1 MSKEPRDKDAYP
13 TMRGPDEG
21 RKVGM
26 STFLI
31 HGAAK
36 TARWDFSHH
45 TVPPLSSSVTYRLD
59 SAERGGRGFLQFGRR
74 PEEDIEPVYIYD
86 RLDEPT
92 RSILEDDLARAE
104 GGEICCTFS
113 TGMAAISAALG
124 ILLKPGDHIV
134 AYGTIYGCTYS
145 LLTRWLSRLQIST
158 TFCDFT
164 DLQKVRAAIR
174 PETRVLYAETPAN
187 PTLEIVDLGALCGL
201 RDALNADR
209 PDDRKVHVLVDN
221 TFASPYC
228 QRPLEWGVDV
238 VIESLTKNICGF
250 GTDMGGAVICGR
262 RYEED
267 LFMYRKDFGGVL
279 SPKSAWAILV
289 YGLSTL
295 TLRAKRQTDTAFK
308 VAEFLERHPKIAK
321 VHYPGLPSHP
331 QHALAEKQM
340 RSTLG
345 TFAPG
350 TLLYFETREEGE
362 EPARARRLI
371 DWAAKHSYC
380 ITLAVSL
387 GNIRTLIE
395 APGIMTHAALPP
407 EAQRQGRIAPNG
419 IRLSFGLEKAED
431 IIADLAEGL
440 AQMDG

>member
-1 MSKEPRDKDAYP
+1 MADEKMDQDAYSTTSTP
-13 TMRGPDEG
+13 GDS

-31 HGAAK
+31 HGTAQ

-59 SAERGGRGFLQFGRR
+59 SAERGGRGFLQFGRGR
-74 PEEDIEPVYIYD
+74 EGDAEPVYIYD

-104 GGEICCTFS
+104 GGEICCTFA

-134 AYGTIYGCTYS
+134 AFGTIYGCTYS
-145 LLTRWLSRLQIST
+145 LLTRWLSRQQIAT

-164 DLQKVRAAIR
+164 ALESVRAAIR

-187 PTLEIVDLGALCGL
+187 PTMEIVDLGALCGL
-201 RDALNADR
+201 RDEINATR
-209 PDDRKVHVLVDN
+209 PDDRKIHVLIDN

-228 QRPLEWGVDV
+228 QRPLEWGVDLS
-238 VIESLTKNICGF
+238 IESLTKNICGF
-250 GTDMGGAVICGR
+250 GTDMGGAVIGAK

-295 TLRAKRQTDTAFK
+295 TLRVKRQIDTAFK
-308 VAEFLERHPKIAK
+308 VAEFLERHPKIGR
-321 VHYPGLPSHP
+321 VYYPGPPQPPAVPAGGKADAEHARHLRAGDAPVLRNARGGRGAPAGPAADQLGGHAFVLHHP
-331 QHALAEKQM
+331 GGLARQHPHPDRGARHHDAC
-340 RSTLG
+340 R
-345 TFAPG
+345 
-350 TLLYFETREEGE
+350 
-362 EPARARRLI
+362 PAA
-371 DWAAKHSYC
+371 
-380 ITLAVSL
+380 
-387 GNIRTLIE
+387 G
-395 APGIMTHAALPP
+395 GP
-407 EAQRQGRIAPNG
+407 EARPYR
-419 IRLSFGLEKAED
+419 AERHP
-431 IIADLAEGL
+431 AVVRAGKSRRYHP
-440 AQMDG
+440 

>member
-1 MSKEPRDKDAYP
+1 MTDDRISKDAYP
-13 TMRGPDEG
+13 TVDGTGDS

-31 HGAAK
+31 HGKAQ

-59 SAERGGRGFLQFGRR
+59 SAERGGRGFLQFARGR
-74 PEEDIEPVYIYD
+74 EEGAEPVYIYD

-104 GGEICCTFS
+104 GGEVCCTFA

-124 ILLKPGDHIV
+124 ILLAPGDHIV

-145 LLTRWLSRLQIST
+145 LLTRWLSRLRITT

-164 DLQKVRAAIR
+164 DLGAVRAAIR

-187 PTLEIVDLGALCGL
+187 PTLELVDLAALAAL
-201 RDALNADR
+201 RDEVNASRPADR
-209 PDDRKVHVLVDN
+209 RIHLLIDN

-228 QRPLEWGVDV
+228 QRPLEWGADL

-250 GTDMGGAVICGR
+250 GTDMGGAVIGGR
-262 RYEED
+262 QYEEA

-295 TLRAKRQTDTAFK
+295 TLRAKRQIDTAFK
-308 VAEFLERHPKIAK
+308 VAQYLERHPKVAR
-321 VHYPGLPSHP
+321 VHYPGLASHP
-331 QHALAEKQM
+331 QHALALSQM
-340 RSTLG
+340 RSTLK

-350 TLLYFETREEGE
+350 TLLYFETREEGA
-362 EPARARRLI
+362 EPLRARNLI
-371 DWAAKHSYC
+371 NWAAQHSYC

-395 APGIMTHAALPP
+395 APGIMTHSALPSD
-407 EAQRQGRIAPNG
+407 AQRAARIAPNG

-431 IIADLAEGL
+431 IIDDLEAGL
-440 AQMDG
+440 AQA

>member
-1 MSKEPRDKDAYP
+1 MSDEKLEQDAYP
-13 TMRGPDEG
+13 TMSAGGSSR
-21 RKVGM
+21 RVGM

-31 HGAAK
+31 HGKAQ

-74 PEEDIEPVYIYD
+74 PEEDADPVYIYD

-104 GGEICCTFS
+104 GGEVCCTFA

-145 LLTRWLSRLQIST
+145 LLTRWLSRLQITT

-164 DLQKVRAAIR
+164 KLEDVRAAIR
-174 PETRVLYAETPAN
+174 PETRVIYAETPAN
-187 PTLEIVDLGALCGL
+187 PTMEIVDLGALCAL
-201 RDALNADR
+201 RDEINGSRATDR
-209 PDDRKVHVLVDN
+209 QVHVLIDN

-228 QRPLEWGVDV
+228 QRPLEWGVDL

-250 GTDMGGAVICGR
+250 GTDMGGAVICGKR
-262 RYEED
+262 FEED

-295 TLRAKRQTDTAFK
+295 TLRVKRQIDTAFK
-308 VAEFLERHPKIAK
+308 VAEFLERHPKVDR

-331 QHALAEKQM
+331 QHLLAEKQM

-350 TLLYFETREEGE
+350 TLLYFETREDGE
-362 EPARARRLI
+362 EPVRARRLI
-371 DWAAKHSYC
+371 NWAAKQSYC

-395 APGIMTHAALPP
+395 SPGIMTHSALPP
-407 EAQRQGRIAPNG
+407 EAQRRGRIAPNG

-431 IIADLAEGL
+431 IICDLEEGL
-440 AQMDG
+440 LQA

>member
-1 MSKEPRDKDAYP
+1 MTQEKLDKDAYP
-13 TMRGPDEG
+13 TMSGAGDG

-31 HGAAK
+31 HGKAQ

-74 PEEDIEPVYIYD
+74 PEEDAEPVYIYD

-104 GGEICCTFS
+104 GGEVCCTFS

-134 AYGTIYGCTYS
+134 AFGTIYGCTYS
-145 LLTRWLSRLQIST
+145 LLTRWLSRLQIAT

-164 DLQKVRAAIR
+164 DFQSVRAAIR
-174 PETRVLYAETPAN
+174 PETRVIYGETPAN
-187 PTLEIVDLGALCGL
+187 PTMEIVDLGALCAL
-201 RDALNADR
+201 RDEINAGRPADR
-209 PDDRKVHVLVDN
+209 HVHVLIDN

-228 QRPLEWGVDV
+228 QRPLEWGVDL

-279 SPKSAWAILV
+279 SPKSGWAILV

-295 TLRAKRQTDTAFK
+295 TLRAKRQIDTAFK
-308 VAEFLERHPKIAK
+308 VAEFLEHHPKIGK

-331 QHALAEKQM
+331 QFALAEKQM

-350 TLLYFETREEGE
+350 TLLYFETHEDGD
-362 EPARARRLI
+362 EPVRARRLI
-371 DWAAKHSYC
+371 NWAARQSYC

-395 APGIMTHAALPP
+395 APGIMTHSALPP
-407 EAQRQGRIAPNG
+407 EAQRRGRIAPNG

-431 IIADLAEGL
+431 IITDLGEGL
-440 AQMDG
+440 AQA

>member
-1 MSKEPRDKDAYP
+1 MGDEKNGQDAYS
-13 TMRGPDEG
+13 TMTGGGEG
-21 RKVGM
+21 RRVGM

-31 HGAAK
+31 HG
-36 TARWDFSHH
+36 TAQTTRWDFSHH

-59 SAERGGRGFLQFGRR
+59 SAERGGRGFLQFGRHR
-74 PEEDIEPVYIYD
+74 EEETETVYIYD

-92 RSILEDDLARAE
+92 RSILEDDLAKAE

-124 ILLKPGDHIV
+124 ILLTPGDHIV
-134 AYGTIYGCTYS
+134 AYGTLYGCTYS
-145 LLTRWLSRLQIST
+145 LLTRWLSRLQIAT

-164 DLQKVRAAIR
+164 DLAAVRAAIR

-187 PTLEIVDLGALCGL
+187 PTMELVDLVGLCAL
-201 RDALNADR
+201 RDEVNADR
-209 PDDRKVHVLVDN
+209 PADRKLQILIDN

-228 QRPLEWGVDV
+228 QRPLEFGVDL

-250 GTDMGGAVICGR
+250 GTDMGGAVIGGR
-262 RYEED
+262 RFEEE

-295 TLRAKRQTDTAFK
+295 TLRAKRQIDTAFK
-308 VAEFLERHPKIAK
+308 VAEFLERHPKVAR

-331 QHALAEKQM
+331 QHALAQKQM

-350 TLLYFETREEGE
+350 TLLYFETREEGN
-362 EPARARRLI
+362 EPLHARRLI
-371 DWAAKHSYC
+371 NWAAKHSYC

-395 APGIMTHAALPP
+395 APGIMTHAALPCA
-407 EAQRQGRIAPNG
+407 AQKDARIAVNG

-431 IIADLAEGL
+431 IMVDLEQGL
-440 AQMDG
+440 AQA

>member
-1 MSKEPRDKDAYP
+1 MREEREHPDAYP
-13 TMRGPDEG
+13 TMSGAGES

-31 HGAAK
+31 HGKAQ
-36 TARWDFSHH
+36 TARWDFRHH

-59 SAERGGRGFLQFGRR
+59 SAERGGRGFLQFGRGR
-74 PEEDIEPVYIYD
+74 EEELEPVYIYD

-92 RSILEDDLARAE
+92 RSILEDDLAKAE
-104 GGEICCTFS
+104 GGEVCCTFA
-113 TGMAAISAALG
+113 TGMAAIAAALG
-124 ILLKPGDHIV
+124 ILLKPDEHVV
-134 AYGTIYGCTYS
+134 AFGTIYGCTYS
-145 LLTRWLSRLQIST
+145 LLTRWLSRLRIATS
-158 TFCDFT
+158 FCDFT
-164 DLQKVRAAIR
+164 DLAAVRAAIR

-187 PTLEIVDLGALCGL
+187 PTMELVDLTGLAAL
-201 RDALNADR
+201 RDEINAGR
-209 PDDRKVHVLVDN
+209 PEPEQLRIVIDN

-228 QRPLEWGVDV
+228 QRPLAWGADLV
-238 VIESLTKNICGF
+238 VESLTKNICGF
-250 GTDMGGAVICGR
+250 GTDMGGAVIGGR
-262 RYEED
+262 EYEEE

-295 TLRAKRQTDTAFK
+295 TLRAKRQIETAFQ
-308 VAEFLERHPKIAK
+308 VARFLEQHPRVAR

-331 QHALAEKQM
+331 QHALALTQM

-350 TLLYFETREEGE
+350 TLLYFETREEAE
-362 EPARARRLI
+362 EPVRARSLI
-371 DWAAKHSYC
+371 DWAAQHSYC

-395 APGIMTHAALPP
+395 APGIMTHAALPG
-407 EAQRQGRIAPNG
+407 EAQRAARIAPNG
-419 IRLSFGLEKAED
+419 IRLSLGLEKAED
-431 IIADLAEGL
+431 IIQDLAQGL
-440 AQMDG
+440 ART

>member
-1 MSKEPRDKDAYP
+1 
-13 TMRGPDEG
+13 
-21 RKVGM
+21 
-26 STFLI
+26 
-31 HGAAK
+31 
-36 TARWDFSHH
+36 
-45 TVPPLSSSVTYRLD
+45 
-59 SAERGGRGFLQFGRR
+59 
-74 PEEDIEPVYIYD
+74 
-86 RLDEPT
+86 
-92 RSILEDDLARAE
+92 
-104 GGEICCTFS
+104 
-113 TGMAAISAALG
+113 MAAISAALG
-124 ILLKPGDHIV
+124 ILLRPGDHIV

-145 LLTRWLSRLQIST
+145 LLTRWLSRLQIAT

-164 DLQKVRAAIR
+164 DLRNVRAAIR

-187 PTLEIVDLGALCGL
+187 PTMEIVDLGALCAL
-201 RDALNADR
+201 RDEINASR
-209 PDDRKVHVLVDN
+209 PDDRKLHVLIDN

-228 QRPLEWGVDV
+228 QRPLEWGADL

-250 GTDMGGAVICGR
+250 GTDMGGAVICAK

-295 TLRAKRQTDTAFK
+295 TLRAKRQIDTAFK
-308 VAEFLERHPKIAK
+308 VAEFLEQHPKIAT

-331 QHALAEKQM
+331 QFLLAEKQM

-350 TLLYFETREEGE
+350 TLLYFETREEGD
-362 EPARARRLI
+362 EPLRARRLI
-371 DWAAKHSYC
+371 NWAATHSYC

-395 APGIMTHAALPP
+395 APGIMTHAALSC
-407 EAQRQGRIAPNG
+407 EAQKQARIAPNG

-431 IIADLAEGL
+431 IVYDLQDGL
-440 AQMDG
+440 GQM

>member
-1 MSKEPRDKDAYP
+1 MSEEKIDQDAYP
-13 TMRGPDEG
+13 TMSGAGDSR
-21 RKVGM
+21 RVGM

-31 HGAAK
+31 HGKAQ

-59 SAERGGRGFLQFGRR
+59 SAERGGRGFLQFGRGR
-74 PEEDIEPVYIYD
+74 EEDAEPVYIYD

-134 AYGTIYGCTYS
+134 AFGTIYGCTYS
-145 LLTRWLSRLQIST
+145 LLTRWLPRLGIAT

-164 DLQKVRAAIR
+164 NLQEVRAAVR
-174 PETRVLYAETPAN
+174 PETRVILAETPAN
-187 PTLEIVDLGALCGL
+187 PTMEIVDLGAVCGL
-201 RDALNADR
+201 REEINATRPADR
-209 PDDRKVHVLVDN
+209 RVHVLIDN

-228 QRPLEWGVDV
+228 QRPLEWGVDM

-262 RYEED
+262 QYEEE

-295 TLRAKRQTDTAFK
+295 TLRAKRQIDTAFK
-308 VAEFLERHPKIAK
+308 VAEFLERHPKIAR

-331 QHALAEKQM
+331 QFGLAEKQM

-350 TLLYFETREEGE
+350 TLLYFETREDAE
-362 EPARARRLI
+362 EPVRARRLI
-371 DWAAKHSYC
+371 DWSAKRSYC

-395 APGIMTHAALPP
+395 APGIMTHSALPP
-407 EAQRQGRIAPNG
+407 EAQKQGRIAPNG
-419 IRLSFGLEKAED
+419 IRLSFGLEKADD
-431 IIADLAEGL
+431 IVYDLQEGL
-440 AQMDG
+440 DQA

>member
-1 MSKEPRDKDAYP
+1 MSHDNADKDAYP
-13 TMRGPDEG
+13 TMSGSGDSW
-21 RKVGM
+21 KVGM

-31 HGAAK
+31 HGKAQ

-74 PEEDIEPVYIYD
+74 SEEDAEPVYIYD

-92 RSILEDDLARAE
+92 RSILEDDLAKAE
-104 GGEICCTFS
+104 GGEVCCTFA
-113 TGMAAISAALG
+113 TGMAAISGALG
-124 ILLKPGDHIV
+124 ILLRPGDHIV
-134 AYGTIYGCTYS
+134 AYGTMYGCTYS
-145 LLTRWLSRLQIST
+145 LLTRWLSRLQIPT
-158 TFCDFT
+158 AFCDFT
-164 DLQKVRAAIR
+164 DLQSVRAAIR

-187 PTLEIVDLGALCGL
+187 PTMEIVDLGALCAL
-201 RDALNADR
+201 RDEVNASRPADR
-209 PDDRKVHVLVDN
+209 RVHVLIDN

-228 QRPLEWGVDV
+228 QRPLEWGVDMV
-238 VIESLTKNICGF
+238 VESLTKNICGF

-295 TLRAKRQTDTAFK
+295 TLRAKRQIDTAFK

-331 QHALAEKQM
+331 QYLLAEKQM

-350 TLLYFETREEGE
+350 TLLYFETREDGE
-362 EPARARRLI
+362 EPVHARRLI
-371 DWAAKHSYC
+371 NWAARHSYC

-387 GNIRTLIE
+387 GNVKTLIE

-407 EAQRQGRIAPNG
+407 EAQRRGRIASNG

-431 IIADLAEGL
+431 IVHDLTEGL
-440 AQMDG
+440 ASA

>member
-1 MSKEPRDKDAYP
+1 MTDEKRDRDAYP
-13 TMRGPDEG
+13 TMSGAGEG

-31 HGAAK
+31 HGKAQ

-59 SAERGGRGFLQFGRR
+59 SAERGGRGFLQFGRGR
-74 PEEDIEPVYIYD
+74 EEDTEPVYIYD

-92 RSILEDDLARAE
+92 RSILEDDLAKAE

-124 ILLKPGDHIV
+124 ILLRPGDHIV

-145 LLTRWLSRLQIST
+145 LLTRWLSRLTIAT

-164 DLQKVRAAIR
+164 TLQGVRAAIR

-187 PTLEIVDLGALCGL
+187 PTMELVDLKGLCAL
-201 RDALNADR
+201 RDEINASR
-209 PDDRKVHVLVDN
+209 PADQKVHVLIDN

-228 QRPLEWGVDV
+228 QRPLEWGADLA
-238 VIESLTKNICGF
+238 IESLTKNICGF

-262 RYEED
+262 QYEED

-295 TLRAKRQTDTAFK
+295 TLRAKRQIDTAFK
-308 VAEFLERHPKIAK
+308 VAEFLEQHPK
-321 VHYPGLPSHP
+321 VGRVYYPGLPSHP
-331 QHALAEKQM
+331 QHALALRQM

-350 TLLYFETREEGE
+350 TLLYFETREDGD
-362 EPARARRLI
+362 EPARARNLI
-371 DWAAKHSYC
+371 NWMAKHSYC

-387 GNIRTLIE
+387 GNVRTLIE
-395 APGIMTHAALPP
+395 APAIMTHAALTP
-407 EAQRQGRIAPNG
+407 EAQKQGRIAPNG

-431 IIADLAEGL
+431 IIHDLGEGL
-440 AQMDG
+440 AQA

>member
-1 MSKEPRDKDAYP
+1 MSDKKMDKDAYP
-13 TMRGPDEG
+13 TMSGAGDG

-26 STFLI
+26 STFLV
-31 HGAAK
+31 HGKAQ

-59 SAERGGRGFLQFGRR
+59 SAERGGRGFLQFGRGR
-74 PEEDIEPVYIYD
+74 EDDAEPVYIYD

-104 GGEICCTFS
+104 GGEVCCTFS

-134 AYGTIYGCTYS
+134 AFGTIYGCTYS
-145 LLTRWLSRLQIST
+145 LLTRWFPRLQIAT

-164 DLQKVRAAIR
+164 DVQNVRAAVR

-187 PTLEIVDLGALCGL
+187 PTMELVDL
-201 RDALNADR
+201 DALRAVRDEINAGR
-209 PDDRKVHVLVDN
+209 PADQQVHVLIDN

-228 QRPLEWGVDV
+228 QRPLELGADL

-250 GTDMGGAVICGR
+250 GTDMGGAVICSR
-262 RYEED
+262 RYEEE

-295 TLRAKRQTDTAFK
+295 TLRAKRQIDTAFK
-308 VAEFLERHPKIAK
+308 IAKFLEQHPKVRK
-321 VHYPGLPSHP
+321 VYYPGLPSHP
-331 QHALAEKQM
+331 QHALALKQM

-350 TLLYFETREEGE
+350 TLLYFETREEGD
-362 EPARARRLI
+362 EPVRARRLI

-395 APGIMTHAALPP
+395 APGIMTHSALPP
-407 EAQRQGRIAPNG
+407 DAQKAGRIAPNG

-431 IIADLAEGL
+431 IIYDLGEGL
-440 AQMDG
+440 AQA

>member
-1 MSKEPRDKDAYP
+1 MSDEKMEQDAYP
-13 TMRGPDEG
+13 TMSAGGNSR
-21 RKVGM
+21 RVGM

-31 HGAAK
+31 HGKAQ

-74 PEEDIEPVYIYD
+74 PEEDADPVYIYD

-104 GGEICCTFS
+104 GGEVCCTFA

-145 LLTRWLSRLQIST
+145 LLTRWLSRLQITT

-164 DLQKVRAAIR
+164 KLEDVRAAIR
-174 PETRVLYAETPAN
+174 PETRVIYAETPAN
-187 PTLEIVDLGALCGL
+187 PTMEIVDLGALCAL
-201 RDALNADR
+201 RDEINGSRATDR
-209 PDDRKVHVLVDN
+209 QAHVLIDN

-228 QRPLEWGVDV
+228 QRPLEWGVDL

-250 GTDMGGAVICGR
+250 GTDMGGAVICGKR
-262 RYEED
+262 FEED

-295 TLRAKRQTDTAFK
+295 TLRVKRQIDTAFK
-308 VAEFLERHPKIAK
+308 VAEFLERHPKVDR

-331 QHALAEKQM
+331 QHLLAEKQM

-350 TLLYFETREEGE
+350 TLLYFETREDGE
-362 EPARARRLI
+362 EPVRARRLI
-371 DWAAKHSYC
+371 NWAAKQSYC

-395 APGIMTHAALPP
+395 SPGIMTHSALPP
-407 EAQRQGRIAPNG
+407 EAQRRGRIAPNG

-431 IIADLAEGL
+431 IICDLEEGL
-440 AQMDG
+440 AQA

>member
-1 MSKEPRDKDAYP
+1 MTHERKDADAYP
-13 TMRGPDEG
+13 TMDGAGDS

-31 HGAAK
+31 HGKAQ

-59 SAERGGRGFLQFGRR
+59 SAERGGRGFLQFGRGR
-74 PEEDIEPVYIYD
+74 EAEAEPVYIYD

-92 RSILEDDLARAE
+92 RSILEDDLAKAE
-104 GGEICCTFS
+104 GGEVCCTFA
-113 TGMAAISAALG
+113 TGMAAIAAALG
-124 ILLKPGDHIV
+124 ILLRPGDHLV
-134 AYGTIYGCTYS
+134 AFGTIYGCTYS
-145 LLTRWLSRLQIST
+145 LLTRWLSRLQIAT
-158 TFCDFT
+158 TFTDFT
-164 DLQKVRAAIR
+164 RLEAVRAAIR

-187 PTLEIVDLGALCGL
+187 PTMELVDLAALCAL
-201 RDALNADR
+201 RDEVNAGR
-209 PDDRKVHVLVDN
+209 PPERRVAVLIDN

-228 QRPLEWGVDV
+228 QRPLEWGVDLV
-238 VIESLTKNICGF
+238 LESLTKNICGF
-250 GTDMGGAVICGR
+250 GTDMGGAVIGGR
-262 RYEED
+262 AYEED

-295 TLRAKRQTDTAFK
+295 TLRAKRQIDTALK
-308 VAEFLERHPKIAK
+308 VAEFLERHPKVAR

-331 QHALAEKQM
+331 QHRLAEKQM

-350 TLLYFETREEGE
+350 TLLYFETREEGAAPE
-362 EPARARRLI
+362 RARRLI
-371 DWAAKHSYC
+371 DWAATHAYC

-395 APGIMTHAALPP
+395 APGIMTHSALPA
-407 EAQRQGRIAPNG
+407 EAQRQARIAPNG

-431 IIADLAEGL
+431 IIDDLEDGL
-440 AQMDG
+440 ARA

>member
-1 MSKEPRDKDAYP
+1 MADEKMDQDAYSTTSSP
-13 TMRGPDEG
+13 GDSR
-21 RKVGM
+21 RVGM

-31 HGAAK
+31 HGTAQ

-59 SAERGGRGFLQFGRR
+59 SAERGGRGFLQFGRGR
-74 PEEDIEPVYIYD
+74 EGEADPVYIYD

-104 GGEICCTFS
+104 GGEICCTFA

-124 ILLKPGDHIV
+124 ILLRPGDHMV
-134 AYGTIYGCTYS
+134 AFGTIYGCTYS
-145 LLTRWLSRLQIST
+145 LLTRWLSRQQIAT

-164 DLQKVRAAIR
+164 ALESVRAAIR

-187 PTLEIVDLGALCGL
+187 PTMEIVDLGALCGL
-201 RDALNADR
+201 RDEINATR
-209 PDDRKVHVLVDN
+209 PEDRKIHVLIDN

-228 QRPLEWGVDV
+228 QRPLEWGVDLS
-238 VIESLTKNICGF
+238 IESLTKNICGF
-250 GTDMGGAVICGR
+250 GTDMGGAVIGAK
-262 RYEED
+262 RYEEE

-295 TLRAKRQTDTAFK
+295 TLRVKRQIDTAFK
-308 VAEFLERHPKIAK
+308 VAEFLERHPKIGR
-321 VHYPGLPSHP
+321 VYYPGLPSHP
-331 QHALAEKQM
+331 QYLLAEKQM

-350 TLLYFETREEGE
+350 TLLYFETREDGV
-362 EPARARRLI
+362 EPLRARRLI
-371 DWAAKHSYC
+371 NWAATHSYC

-407 EAQRQGRIAPNG
+407 EAQKRGRIAPNG

-431 IIADLAEGL
+431 IIRDLEEGL
-440 AQMDG
+440 AQA

>member
-1 MSKEPRDKDAYP
+1 MDHEEKNRDAYP
-13 TMRGPDEG
+13 TMDGAGDR

-31 HGAAK
+31 HGRAQ

-45 TVPPLSSSVTYRLD
+45 TVPPLSSSVAYRLD
-59 SAERGGRGFLQFGRR
+59 SAERGGRGFLQFGRGR
-74 PEEDIEPVYIYD
+74 GEEAEPVYIYD

-92 RSILEDDLARAE
+92 RSILEDDLAKAE
-104 GGEICCTFS
+104 EGEICCTFS

-124 ILLKPGDHIV
+124 ILLRPGDHLV
-134 AYGTIYGCTYS
+134 AFGTIYGCTYS
-145 LLTRWLSRLQIST
+145 LLTRWLSRLQIAT

-164 DLQKVRAAIR
+164 DLEAVRAAIR

-187 PTLEIVDLGALCGL
+187 PTMVLVNLGALCAL
-201 RDALNADR
+201 RDEVNAGRPVDR
-209 PDDRKVHVLVDN
+209 RIHVLIDN

-228 QRPLEWGVDV
+228 QRPLEYGADL

-250 GTDMGGAVICGR
+250 GTDMGGAVIGGR
-262 RYEED
+262 EYEEE

-295 TLRAKRQTDTAFK
+295 TLRAKRQIDTAFK
-308 VAEFLERHPKIAK
+308 VAKFLERHPKVAR

-331 QHALAEKQM
+331 QHDLALKQM

-362 EPARARRLI
+362 EPVRARNLI
-371 DWAAKHSYC
+371 NWAAEHAYC

-395 APGIMTHAALPP
+395 APGIMTHAALPS
-407 EAQRQGRIAPNG
+407 EAQRAARIAPNG

-431 IIADLAEGL
+431 IICDLEAGL
-440 AQMDG
+440 RQA

>member
-1 MSKEPRDKDAYP
+1 MAEDEHDKDAYP
-13 TMRGPDEG
+13 MSGPG
-21 RKVGM
+21 SSRRVGM

-31 HGAAK
+31 HGRAQ

-59 SAERGGRGFLQFGRR
+59 SAERGGRGFREFGRR
-74 PEEDIEPVYIYD
+74 PEEDAEPVYIYD

-92 RSILEDDLARAE
+92 RSILEDDLAKAE
-104 GGEICCTFS
+104 GGEVCCTFS

-124 ILLKPGDHIV
+124 ILLRPGDHLV
-134 AYGTIYGCTYS
+134 AFQTIYGCTYS
-145 LLTRWLSRLQIST
+145 LLTRWLSRLSIAT

-164 DLQKVRAAIR
+164 SLEEVRAAIR

-187 PTLEIVDLGALCGL
+187 PTMAMVDLGALCGL
-201 RDALNADR
+201 RDEVNAHR
-209 PDDRKVHVLVDN
+209 PPERRLHVLIDN

-228 QRPLEWGVDV
+228 QRPLEWGADMVM
-238 VIESLTKNICGF
+238 ESLTKNIGGF
-250 GTDMGGAVICGR
+250 GTDMGGAVACGR
-262 RYEED
+262 AYEEQ
-267 LFMYRKDFGGVL
+267 LFMYRKDFGAVL

-295 TLRAKRQTDTAFK
+295 TLRAKRQIDTAFK
-308 VAEFLERHPKIAK
+308 VAEFLERHPKIER
-321 VHYPGLPSHP
+321 VCYPGLPSHP
-331 QHALAEKQM
+331 QYALAEKQM

-350 TLLYFETREEGE
+350 TLLYFETREDGA

-371 DWAAKHSYC
+371 DWAAQHSYC

-387 GNIRTLIE
+387 GNVRTLIE
-395 APGIMTHAALPP
+395 APGIMTHAALPR
-407 EAQRQGRIAPNG
+407 EAQAQGRIAPNG

-431 IIADLAEGL
+431 IIVDLEEGL
-440 AQMDG
+440 ASA

>member
-1 MSKEPRDKDAYP
+1 MADEKADQDAYP
-13 TMRGPDEG
+13 TAGGAGGG
-21 RKVGM
+21 RRVGM

-31 HGAAK
+31 HGKAQ
-36 TARWDFSHH
+36 TTRWDFSHH

-59 SAERGGRGFLQFGRR
+59 SAERGGRGFLQFGRGR
-74 PEEDIEPVYIYD
+74 EDEAEPVYIYD

-104 GGEICCTFS
+104 GGAVCCTFS

-124 ILLKPGDHIV
+124 ILLKPGDHL
-134 AYGTIYGCTYS
+134 AAFGTIYGCTYS
-145 LLTRWLSRLQIST
+145 LMTRWLSRLNIST
-158 TFCDFT
+158 SFCDFT
-164 DLQKVRAAIR
+164 RLEAVRAMVR

-187 PTLEIVDLGALCGL
+187 PTMELVDLGALCAL
-201 RDALNADR
+201 RDELNADR
-209 PDDRKVHVLVDN
+209 PAERKLHVLIDN

-228 QRPLEWGVDV
+228 QRPMEWGVDMV
-238 VIESLTKNICGF
+238 LESLTKNICGF

-262 RYEED
+262 QYEEE

-295 TLRAKRQTDTAFK
+295 TLRAKRQIDTAFK
-308 VAEFLERHPKIAK
+308 VAEFLERHPKVHR
-321 VHYPGLPSHP
+321 VHYPGLPTHP
-331 QHALAEKQM
+331 QYGLAEKQM

-350 TLLYFETREEGE
+350 TLLYFETQEEGA

-371 DWAAKHSYC
+371 NWAASHSYC

-395 APGIMTHAALPP
+395 APGIMTHSALPP
-407 EAQRQGRIAPNG
+407 SAQEAARIAPNG

-431 IIADLAEGL
+431 IICDLDEGL
-440 AQMDG
+440 AQA

>member
-1 MSKEPRDKDAYP
+1 MADKQMDKDAYP
-13 TMRGPDEG
+13 TMSGAGDG

-26 STFLI
+26 STFLV
-31 HGAAK
+31 HGKAQ

-59 SAERGGRGFLQFGRR
+59 SAERGGRGFLQFGRGR
-74 PEEDIEPVYIYD
+74 EDDAEPVYIYD

-104 GGEICCTFS
+104 GGEICCSFA

-134 AYGTIYGCTYS
+134 AFGTIYGCTYS
-145 LLTRWLSRLQIST
+145 LLTRWLPRLQIAT

-164 DLQKVRAAIR
+164 DVQTVRAAIR

-187 PTLEIVDLGALCGL
+187 PTMELVDLEALSAL
-201 RDALNADR
+201 RNEINAGR
-209 PDDRKVHVLVDN
+209 PADQPVHVLIDN

-228 QRPLEWGVDV
+228 QRPLELGADL

-250 GTDMGGAVICGR
+250 GTDMGGAVICNR
-262 RYEED
+262 RYEEE

-295 TLRAKRQTDTAFK
+295 TLRAKRQIDTAFK
-308 VAEFLERHPKIAK
+308 VARFLEQHPKVSK
-321 VHYPGLPSHP
+321 VYYPGLPSHP
-331 QHALAEKQM
+331 QHALALKQM

-350 TLLYFETREEGE
+350 TLLYFETREEGD
-362 EPARARRLI
+362 EPVRARRLI
-371 DWAAKHSYC
+371 DWAATHSYC

-395 APGIMTHAALPP
+395 SPGIMTHSALPLD
-407 EAQRQGRIAPNG
+407 AQKAGRIAPNG

-431 IIADLAEGL
+431 IIFDLGEGL
-440 AQMDG
+440 AQA

>member
-1 MSKEPRDKDAYP
+1 MDEDTKNQDAYP
-13 TMRGPDEG
+13 TMSGAGDS

-31 HGAAK
+31 HGKAQ

-59 SAERGGRGFLQFGRR
+59 SAERGGRGVLQFGRR
-74 PEEDIEPVYIYD
+74 RDEDEAPVYIYD

-92 RSILEDDLARAE
+92 RSILEDDLAKAE
-104 GGEICCTFS
+104 GGDVCCTFS

-134 AYGTIYGCTYS
+134 AYGTMYGCTYS

-164 DLQKVRAAIR
+164 DLARVRAAIR

-187 PTLEIVDLGALCGL
+187 PTMEIVDLGALCAL
-201 RDALNADR
+201 RDEVNASR
-209 PDDRKVHVLVDN
+209 PDDRTLHVLIDN

-228 QRPLEWGVDV
+228 QRPLEWGVDM

-250 GTDMGGAVICGR
+250 GTDMGGAVICGK

-279 SPKSAWAILV
+279 SPKSDCPPSPC
-289 YGLSTL
+289 GPSGRSTPP
-295 TLRAKRQTDTAFK
+295 RK
-308 VAEFLERHPKIAK
+308 
-321 VHYPGLPSHP
+321 LPSSWNSTR
-331 QHALAEKQM
+331 
-340 RSTLG
+340 RSPECTTPASPATRNSTWPRSKCG
-345 TFAPG
+345 AP
-350 TLLYFETREEGE
+350 
-362 EPARARRLI
+362 
-371 DWAAKHSYC
+371 S
-380 ITLAVSL
+380 
-387 GNIRTLIE
+387 
-395 APGIMTHAALPP
+395 APSPP
-407 EAQRQGRIAPNG
+407 EPCCTSRRVRTARSPCTPGA
-419 IRLSFGLEKAED
+419 
-431 IIADLAEGL
+431 
-440 AQMDG
+440 

>member
-1 MSKEPRDKDAYP
+1 MTDEKINKDAYP
-13 TMRGPDEG
+13 TMSGAGES

-31 HGAAK
+31 HGKAQ

-59 SAERGGRGFLQFGRR
+59 SAERGGRGFLQFARGR
-74 PEEDIEPVYIYD
+74 EEEAEPVYIYD

-104 GGEICCTFS
+104 GGEVCCTFS

-124 ILLKPGDHIV
+124 ILLRPGDHIV
-134 AYGTIYGCTYS
+134 AFGTIYGCTYS
-145 LLTRWLSRLQIST
+145 LLTRWLPRLQITT

-164 DLQKVRAAIR
+164 DLQNVRAAIR

-187 PTLEIVDLGALCGL
+187 PTMELVDLGALCNL
-201 RDALNADR
+201 RDEINADR
-209 PDDRKVHVLVDN
+209 PADRQVHVLIDN
-221 TFASPYC
+221 TFGSPYC
-228 QRPLEWGVDV
+228 QRPLEWGVDL

-262 RYEED
+262 RYEEE

-295 TLRAKRQTDTAFK
+295 TLRAKRQIETAFK
-308 VAEFLERHPKIAK
+308 VAKYLEQHPKVGK
-321 VHYPGLPSHP
+321 VYYPGLPSHP
-331 QHALAEKQM
+331 QHGLALKQM

-350 TLLYFETREEGE
+350 TLLYFEMREEGD

-395 APGIMTHAALPP
+395 APGIMTHSALPP
-407 EAQRQGRIAPNG
+407 EAQRAGRIAPNG

-431 IIADLAEGL
+431 IIYDLEEGL
-440 AQMDG
+440 ARA

>member
-1 MSKEPRDKDAYP
+1 MTDDRKDRDAYP
-13 TMRGPDEG
+13 TMDGAGDR

-31 HGAAK
+31 HGKAQ

-59 SAERGGRGFLQFGRR
+59 SAERGGRGFLQFGRGR
-74 PEEDIEPVYIYD
+74 EEDAEPVYIYD

-92 RSILEDDLARAE
+92 RSILEDDLAKAE

-124 ILLKPGDHIV
+124 ILVRPGDHIV

-145 LLTRWLSRLQIST
+145 LLTRWMSRLQIAT

-164 DLQKVRAAIR
+164 DLASVRAAIR

-187 PTLEIVDLGALCGL
+187 PTMEMVDLEALCAL
-201 RDALNADR
+201 RDEVNATR
-209 PDDRKVHVLVDN
+209 GVDRKLHVLIDN

-228 QRPLEWGVDV
+228 QRPLEWGADLA
-238 VIESLTKNICGF
+238 IESLTKNICGF
-250 GTDMGGAVICGR
+250 GTDMGGAVIGGR
-262 RYEED
+262 QFEEE

-295 TLRAKRQTDTAFK
+295 TLRAKRQIDTAFK
-308 VAEFLERHPKIAK
+308 VAMFLEKHPKVGK

-331 QHALAEKQM
+331 QHALALKQM

-362 EPARARRLI
+362 DPLRARNLI
-371 DWAAKHSYC
+371 NWAAKHAYC
-380 ITLAVSL
+380 VTLAVSL

-395 APGIMTHAALPP
+395 APGIMTHAALPS
-407 EAQRQGRIAPNG
+407 EAQRSARIAANG

-431 IIADLAEGL
+431 IIDDLEEGL
-440 AQMDG
+440 GQA

>member
-1 MSKEPRDKDAYP
+1 MDNEEKNRDAYP
-13 TMRGPDEG
+13 TMDGAGDR

-31 HGAAK
+31 HGRAQ

-45 TVPPLSSSVTYRLD
+45 TVPPLSSSVAYRLD
-59 SAERGGRGFLQFGRR
+59 SAERGGRGFLQFGRGR
-74 PEEDIEPVYIYD
+74 GEEAEPVYIYD

-92 RSILEDDLARAE
+92 RSILEDDLAKAE

-124 ILLKPGDHIV
+124 ILLTPGDHLV
-134 AYGTIYGCTYS
+134 AFGTIYGCTYS
-145 LLTRWLSRLQIST
+145 LLTRWLSRLQIAT

-164 DLQKVRAAIR
+164 DLEAVRAAIR

-187 PTLEIVDLGALCGL
+187 PTMVLVDLGALTAL
-201 RDALNADR
+201 RDEVNASRPVDR
-209 PDDRKVHVLVDN
+209 RIHLLIDN

-228 QRPLEWGVDV
+228 QRPLEYGVDL

-250 GTDMGGAVICGR
+250 GTDMGGAVIGGR
-262 RYEED
+262 QYEEE

-295 TLRAKRQTDTAFK
+295 TLRAKRQIDTAFK
-308 VAEFLERHPKIAK
+308 VAKFLERHPKVAR

-331 QHALAEKQM
+331 QHDLALKQM

-362 EPARARRLI
+362 EPVRARNLI
-371 DWAAKHSYC
+371 NWAAQHAYC

-395 APGIMTHAALPP
+395 APGIMTHAALPC
-407 EAQRQGRIAPNG
+407 EAQRAARIAPNG

-431 IIADLAEGL
+431 ILYDLEAGL
-440 AQMDG
+440 RQA